1 MLTTLAC
8 AVCGAGPDPS
18 QSTWVVMSLI
28 ISFLPLALLGG
39 IVGWVVHRARVAAR
53 EDELVAQKR

>member
-18 QSTWVVMSLI
+18 QGTWVVMSI
-28 ISFLPLALLGG
+28 VISVLPLALLGG
-39 IVGWVVHRARVAAR
+39 IVAVVVHRTKAMAR
-53 EDELVAQKR
+53 EDEAARHR

>member
-18 QSTWVVMSLI
+18 QDTWVVMSVV
-28 ISFLPLALLGG
+28 ISLLPLALLGG
-39 IVGWVVHRARVAAR
+39 IVGYVVHRSRAVARDADVAR
-53 EDELVAQKR
+53 E